1 MEERTCAHCQQWIG
15 GSPRKGLC
23 RPCYDYHYKYGRPRP
38 SYLFDGQP
46 RRCAR
51 CGWAVKPGGQSRFLC
66 GACYRRDYRQRQA
79 IKRLR
84 DDDELRAIAP
94 ARRGRRRPGGDDGP

>member
-79 IKRLR
+79 IT
-84 DDDELRAIAP
+84 
-94 ARRGRRRPGGDDGP
+94 ARRAVIYDLPGRPGTPGPPPPGGG